1 MRGSRS
7 YRTKQRRPDEILG
20 DFITDAQLVAGA
32 AHSSTGMPSAELQA
46 LQTMADGDVIDALQ
60 ALPQAQRIVVFYA
73 DVEGF
78 HYKEI
83 AAILGCPL
91 GTVMSRLHRGRCSL
105 RKLLVKTATGQRC
118 TRNSTMYRFQRR
130 ESDGACSIGCLCRRG
145 DSAETAPVTH
155 HGTDRPVASQTDVCV
170 ANATEPAIQI
180 RLAWASAASPRRTR
194 PAQPQRRPPWAATRP
209 MAPPAGHPARGHS
222 MLSQG
227 RPRRTSRNAFQ
238 PSEYQLTANAGAV
251 SLCVPAP
258 KTRWT

>member
-1 MRGSRS
+1 MTTITLPVHLSPIPHQDNANRNSRALQFENELMPLLDQLYRAARRYTNTHADAEDLLQETILKAYTGFGGFREGTNMKAWLYRNMTNAWISS

-20 DFITDAQLVAGA
+20 DFTTDAQLVAGA

-105 RKLLVKTATGQRC
+105 RMLLVKTATGQRC
-118 TRNSTMYRFQRR
+118 IRNSHNVQ
-130 ESDGACSIGCLCRRG
+130 I
-145 DSAETAPVTH
+145 
-155 HGTDRPVASQTDVCV
+155 
-170 ANATEPAIQI
+170 PA
-180 RLAWASAASPRRTR
+180 A
-194 PAQPQRRPPWAATRP
+194 
-209 MAPPAGHPARGHS
+209 
-222 MLSQG
+222 
-227 RPRRTSRNAFQ
+227 
-238 PSEYQLTANAGAV
+238 
-251 SLCVPAP
+251 
-258 KTRWT
+258 